1 MRKLILYLCPRARS
15 RNKLF
20 YTLPLCLS
28 DSGPPKLNGW
38 CGSIIWRMVI
48 ILIHSTR
55 IITRRR
61 HARNQRW
68 VWARSCCEFPWEGI
82 KIWPYDK
89 STTTICYLSTLH
101 IENEKWRVKGKKL
114 LVDALYRSVKRRLSK
129 LVCNRLIQI
138 SMASQDSGLRADYTQ
153 DNWLFRR
160 SWCSGLNIP
169 EN

>member
-1 MRKLILYLCPRARS
+1 MQETNDEFEHAPAVNS
-15 RNKLF
+15 REKVSKYGLMISPLPPSAIF
-20 YTLPLCLS
+20 QHYTL
-28 DSGPPKLNGW
+28 KTKN
-38 CGSIIWRMVI
+38 
-48 ILIHSTR
+48 
-55 IITRRR
+55 
-61 HARNQRW
+61 
-68 VWARSCCEFPWEGI
+68 
-82 KIWPYDK
+82 
-89 STTTICYLSTLH
+89 
-101 IENEKWRVKGKKL
+101 VKGKKL